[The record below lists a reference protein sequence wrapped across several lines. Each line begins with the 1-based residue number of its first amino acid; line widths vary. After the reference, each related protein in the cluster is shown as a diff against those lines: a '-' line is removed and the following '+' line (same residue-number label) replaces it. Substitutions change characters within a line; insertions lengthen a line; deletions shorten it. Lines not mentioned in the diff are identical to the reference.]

1 MASEIIF
8 AVLTPERSL
17 LRVED
22 AVKVRLRLVDE
33 AWLSIYPDHAP
44 LIAEILPGPVQYET
58 AIEAGELELAGGILQ
73 VADNRVTVL
82 TRGLRRD
89 VPDMEEGTRP
99 TPVEDARFD
108 RLARE
113 LMLSLDAQPDA
124 AVAEV
129 KTTESGN

>member
-1 MASEIIF
+1 MASEITLT
-8 AVLTPERSL
+8 VLTAERSL

-22 AVKVRLRLVDE
+22 AMKVRLRLIDE
-33 AWLSIYPDHAP
+33 AWLSIYPGHAP

-89 VPDMEEGTRP
+89 VRDGKRVGHPASA
-99 TPVEDARFD
+99 EDARFD

-113 LMLSLDAQPDA
+113 LMLALEAQPAVGQEA
-124 AVAEV
+124 ASAAE
-129 KTTESGN
+129 EEG